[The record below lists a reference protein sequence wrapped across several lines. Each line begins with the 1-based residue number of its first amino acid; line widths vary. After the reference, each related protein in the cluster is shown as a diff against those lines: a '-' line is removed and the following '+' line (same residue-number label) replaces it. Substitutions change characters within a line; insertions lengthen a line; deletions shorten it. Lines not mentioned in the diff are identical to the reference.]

1 MGNTEIAVNVSHF
14 CFQQSESERILESET
29 RKLWLSQF
37 LIRNSKVHCIIEGD
51 SQFIYYSSFGAKNFH
66 GNHLRGTLQP
76 LWKKMVGW
84 CRPNSIVHRP
94 FFIHVNDAQTVVNYS
109 LWENIVIFILGGKW
123 PNEYNIYY
131 NGVLSFH
138 YNCGE
143 EFKHWT
149 LNLRL
154 LTHIIIIITSRL
166 IN

>member
-37 LIRNSKVHCIIEGD
+37 LIRNSKVHCIIERD
-51 SQFIYYSSFGAKNFH
+51 SQFKIYYSSFGAKNFH

-76 LWKKMVGW
+76 LWKKNGGLVPPELN
-84 CRPNSIVHRP
+84 CSQTP
-94 FFIHVNDAQTVVNYS
+94 FYTHYS

-149 LNLRL
+149 LNLGL
-154 LTHIIIIITSRL
+154 LTL

>member
-1 MGNTEIAVNVSHF
+1 MVIAVPY
-14 CFQQSESERILESET
+14 
-29 RKLWLSQF
+29 SQF
-37 LIRNSKVHCIIEGD
+37 KSALHYRTRFAIQNLLFKFWGQKFSWKS
-51 SQFIYYSSFGAKNFH
+51 SQGYTTTAVKKKWWAGAARTQLF
-66 GNHLRGTLQP
+66 T
-76 LWKKMVGW
+76 
-84 CRPNSIVHRP
+84 
-94 FFIHVNDAQTVVNYS
+94 HVNDAQTVVNYS

-166 IN
+166 INQ

>member
-37 LIRNSKVHCIIEGD
+37 LIRNSKVHCIIERD
-51 SQFIYYSSFGAKNFH
+51 SQPKIFMEIILGVHYN
-66 GNHLRGTLQP
+66 RCE
-76 LWKKMVGW
+76 KKMVGW

-149 LNLRL
+149 LNLGL
-154 LTHIIIIITSRL
+154 LTL

>member
-14 CFQQSESERILESET
+14 CFLQSESERILESET

-37 LIRNSKVHCIIEGD
+37 LIRNSKVHCIIERD
-51 SQFIYYSSFGAKNFH
+51 SQFKIYYSSFGAKNFH

-76 LWKKMVGW
+76 LWKKNGGLVPPELN
-84 CRPNSIVHRP
+84 CS
-94 FFIHVNDAQTVVNYS
+94 QTLFYTCKWRTNGGKLQPLGKYCH
-109 LWENIVIFILGGKW
+109 LYLGGKW

-149 LNLRL
+149 LNLGL
-154 LTHIIIIITSRL
+154 LTL

>member
-1 MGNTEIAVNVSHF
+1 MVIAVPY
-14 CFQQSESERILESET
+14 
-29 RKLWLSQF
+29 SQ
-37 LIRNSKVHCIIEGD
+37 LQNALQNAIRNSKFIIQVLGPKIFMEIILGVHYNRCE
-51 SQFIYYSSFGAKNFH
+51 
-66 GNHLRGTLQP
+66 
-76 LWKKMVGW
+76 KKMVGW

-149 LNLRL
+149 LNLGL

-166 IN
+166 INQ

>member
-1 MGNTEIAVNVSHF
+1 MVIAVPY
-14 CFQQSESERILESET
+14 
-29 RKLWLSQF
+29 SQF
-37 LIRNSKVHCIIEGD
+37 KSALHYRTRFAIQNLLFKFWGKKFSWKS
-51 SQFIYYSSFGAKNFH
+51 SQGYTTTAV
-66 GNHLRGTLQP
+66 
-76 LWKKMVGW
+76 KKMVGW

-149 LNLRL
+149 LNLGL

-166 IN
+166 INQ